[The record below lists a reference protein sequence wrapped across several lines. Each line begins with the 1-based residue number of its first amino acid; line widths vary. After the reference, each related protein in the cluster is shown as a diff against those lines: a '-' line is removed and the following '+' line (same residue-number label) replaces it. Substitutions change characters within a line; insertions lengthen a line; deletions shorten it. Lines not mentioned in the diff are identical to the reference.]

1 MTPMYKCL
9 FLLILFLGGCDLGG
23 ETVSSGTESVK
34 ETKRSQRE
42 RPDPRS
48 NRMNDPAVV
57 GFMAGLGNLRPP
69 SESIPSD
76 EGEFLESKEAG
87 DVLSEEIYLIAEGQS
102 VADEVEASPEESGGD
117 LQSQFAAVE
126 EMVRLEDPRAKE
138 ALFELLGA
146 HDPKIQVEAV
156 SWYGAWIERDPEIR
170 KKLES
175 LQ

>member
-1 MTPMYKCL
+1 MYKYL
-9 FLLILFLGGCDLGG
+9 FLLILFLEGCDLGG
-23 ETVSSGTESVK
+23 ETVSSGTKSVE

-42 RPDPRS
+42 RPDLRS
-48 NRMNDPAVV
+48 DRMDDPAVV

-69 SESIPSD
+69 SESLPSE

-87 DVLSEEIYLIAEGQS
+87 DVFSEETSLIAEDQS

-117 LQSQFAAVE
+117 LHLQFAAVE

-138 ALFELLGA
+138 ALSELLGA
-146 HDPKIQVEAV
+146 QDPKIQVEAIL
-156 SWYGAWIERDPEIR
+156 WYGAWIERDPEIR